1 MQHAKHS
8 VPVPASCVSLLQAAP
23 VLRVNAI
30 VVNVADVSSEGSRT
44 DQAA

>member
-8 VPVPASCVSLLQAAP
+8 VPVLGNCASLLQAAP

-44 DQAA
+44 DHAA